1 MESNSPDIDFI
12 ELFLFLKKKNREHYF
27 VCCFLIDFVI
37 YFLVSKQKQ
46 NKYKLRIK
54 YDR

>member
-12 ELFLFLKKKNREHYF
+12 ELFLFLKKNREHCF